1 MYVVCTYVAEAK
13 KESLG
18 YQHNDANGRGSLEQ
32 QPGYNMMLTKY
43 HVMGD
48 FPDLRLMFLCTHGY
62 FVPAPCA
69 LKAEVDDADKHRMS
83 DDLPTRATVF
93 ASIW

>member
-1 MYVVCTYVAEAK
+1 MMQTVGEV
-13 KESLG
+13 SSS
-18 YQHNDANGRGSLEQ
+18 N
-32 QPGYNMMLTKY
+32 PGTMLTKY

-48 FPDLRLMFLCTHGY
+48 FPDLRLMFLCTPGY

-83 DDLPTRATVF
+83 DDLPTQATMF